1 MLDTAFSPRDD
12 PQAMSA
18 LTDSAFRCR
27 QDATSSRS
35 RAVVI
40 LGGVPETVVARV
52 ELYDV
57 VDWRPLAAELE
68 GLCIAAGGQLDV
80 KRFLLTPHIALRGR
94 TPLEALDSPAAVP
107 TLVELVRERIQ
118 AWRHA
123 RVVRRPF

>member
-1 MLDTAFSPRDD
+1 MVDTALSPRDA
-12 PQAMSA
+12 PQAMNA
-18 LTDSAFRCR
+18 LTDRACR
-27 QDATSSRS
+27 RRQVATSLHSRT
-35 RAVVI
+35 VVI

-52 ELYDV
+52 ERYGL

-94 TPLEALDSPAAVP
+94 TPLQALDSPAAVP